1 MTRIDLGYIP
11 LHALAIANNLH
22 FADQQQSQNMPINI
36 VIVEDST
43 LVRKGLVSIVN
54 NLPAPGLIHD
64 IAAGRQPC
72 YRVTADAANSR
83 ELFAALGQHEADLLL
98 LDYSL
103 NSDIAHGGPPHP
115 LHALDGQGLIR
126 YIRKH
131 YDIKVVV
138 VSMHHSPIIIRGAL
152 ESGAHGYISK
162 DSSAETLGL
171 AIEAVIK
178 GGTFIEH
185 HLLKSVLHRDRE
197 ARGISPK
204 ELEVLRQMSKGSRLT
219 DIAVNMSLSVKTVSA
234 HKLRA
239 MEKLGVHS
247 ECELYRVIDYMIC

>member
-1 MTRIDLGYIP
+1 
-11 LHALAIANNLH
+11 
-22 FADQQQSQNMPINI
+22 MPVNI

-43 LVRKGLVSIVN
+43 LVRKGLTSIVN
-54 NLPAPGLIHD
+54 NLPRPGVFYD
-64 IAAGRQPC
+64 VEAGRRPP
-72 YRVTADAANSR
+72 YRVTADVANPK
-83 ELFAALGQHEADLLL
+83 ELFAALTSHEADLLL

-103 NSDIAHGGPPHP
+103 NTENEPDHSPHP
-115 LHALDGQGLIR
+115 LHSLDGQGLIR

-131 YDIKVVV
+131 YGIKIVV
-138 VSMHHSPIIIRGAL
+138 VSMHHSPIIIRSAM
-152 ESGAHGYISK
+152 EAGAHGYISK
-162 DSSAETLGL
+162 ASNAETLGL

-185 HLLKSVLHRDRE
+185 HLLRSVLHRDRE
-197 ARGISPK
+197 APNISPK
-204 ELEVLRQMSKGSRLT
+204 ELEVLRQLGKGSRLT

-247 ECELYRVIDYMIC
+247 DSELYRVISCIAC